1 MLTCPLNIFFLLII
15 GAKVQS
21 ICLIDSG
28 GGSVGRVDA
37 SSTRDPQY
45 ESLHG
50 QNFIN
55 KMYNQITEKTKIK
68 KRPGMAHL

>member
-37 SSTRDPQY
+37 SSTRDPPSWAKFYQ
-45 ESLHG
+45 
-50 QNFIN
+50 QNVQSNYRKDEN
-55 KMYNQITEKTKIK
+55 KKEAGNG
-68 KRPGMAHL
+68 PS